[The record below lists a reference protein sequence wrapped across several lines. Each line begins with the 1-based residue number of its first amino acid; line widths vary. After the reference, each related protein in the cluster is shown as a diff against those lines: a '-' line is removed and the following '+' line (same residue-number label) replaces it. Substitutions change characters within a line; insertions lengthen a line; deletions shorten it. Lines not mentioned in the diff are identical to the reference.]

1 MIKVLRPGVF
11 DLLHVGHI
19 NCIDH
24 AASLGDWLI
33 VGVHDDREVLKEKG
47 RKPAHKLADRMQ
59 ILHSLRKVNQ
69 VISYRDS
76 NLSKLL
82 KFLDVNVLS
91 VGDDY
96 GQTPGQQ
103 ATIDY
108 CLKNGIDIDYLP
120 RTTGVSTS
128 FIMDKIHRQ
137 VFWEERAKKRLPT
150 TLTSF
155 DGNHERIAD
164 QTKTELDLISKF
176 IKTNSY
182 VLDLG
187 CGDGRLTIP
196 LADKCKHIDAVDFSK
211 ASIDYINDHKIRN
224 IYAECANIYHI
235 EHMANN
241 EYDAIIMSG
250 LLPCLD
256 DNQLKSLMKN
266 IPYLIRKD
274 GHIIIRTSVGK
285 EERIEIIR
293 QYSESL
299 NDLYTAY
306 YRTVE
311 EIKRAFDKYE
321 FVAFEELYSNHEDTE
336 LVFMVFSNSKQILKK

>member
-24 AASLGDWLI
+24 ASSLGDWLI
-33 VGVHDDREVLKEKG
+33 VGVHDDREVFKEKG
-47 RKPAHKLADRMQ
+47 RRPAHKLADRMH

-82 KFLDVNVLS
+82 KFLDINVLS
-91 VGDDY
+91 VGEDY
-96 GQTPGQQ
+96 GQTPGQK
-103 ATIDY
+103 ATLDY
-108 CLKNGIDIDYLP
+108 CVDHKILVDFLP

-128 FIMDKIHRQ
+128 SIMDKIHRQ

-155 DGNHERIAD
+155 NGDRSKIAN
-164 QTKTELDLISKF
+164 QTDIEVDLISKY
-176 IKTNSY
+176 IKPESC

-196 LADKCKHIDAVDFSK
+196 LSAKCKQIDAVDFSK
-211 ASIDYINDHKIRN
+211 VSIDYINDLDIKN
-224 IYAECANIYHI
+224 VYAECANIYHI
-235 EHMANN
+235 EHMTKN
-241 EYDAIIMSG
+241 EYDVIIMSG

-256 DNQLKSLMKN
+256 DNQYKSILNN
-266 IPYLIRKD
+266 IAYLIKKE
-274 GHIIIRTSVGK
+274 GYIIVRSTVGK
-285 EERIEIIR
+285 DERIEVIR

-306 YRTVE
+306 YRTAE
-311 EIKRAFDKYE
+311 EIKNSFAKYE
-321 FVAFEELYSNHEDTE
+321 LVEFQELYSNHEDTE
-336 LVFMVFSNSKQILKK
+336 LIFIVFQDRRTMP